1 MTGGSLVECKK
12 DSSCAADLRG
22 HGTHC
27 AGIAA
32 GRKWGVASGAAIHAV
47 KTLDDSGSGA
57 RSWQVAAIDWVASRA
72 HRPAVLSVSVGGD
85 GADQAYA
92 RSILAA
98 TEAGVVVIVAA
109 GNEDQDAC
117 GKSPA
122 FVEKAITVGATALS
136 DARASYSNYGSCIDI
151 MAPGSLIPSASP
163 SIPGWASLSGTS
175 MACAHVSG
183 AAALLLERE
192 PQLGSTGVMDT
203 LERAGKR
210 GTISGLK
217 DNDSDLFLWVGPAP
231 SPAPALPT
239 SAVLKE
245 LAAAANARGM
255 DQAGLRDQLRDLYPD
270 FEWAVLKLESN
281 LVATWSWSYTGYL
294 ISGDENL
301 LVVGADCSR
310 PPACGM
316 CENEVKAGYDAI
328 EGSDADDM
336 RTDLWEGLNASGRW
350 NVGTAT
356 AGKWS
361 MAWYAKPEGQRCM
374 FYGYNT
380 TWYGEHRL
388 FIFQLDADATDAPQA
403 SDPALAGSDADVARE
418 MDASSN
424 ASDALI
430 DLGDTS
436 SFH

>member
-98 TEAGVVVIVAA
+98 TEAGVVVVVAA

-192 PQLGSTGVMDT
+192 PG
-203 LERAGKR
+203 AGPSQIREKLLANAQENA
-210 GTISGLK
+210 ISGLK
-217 DNDSDLFLWVGPAP
+217 SQDVN
-231 SPAPALPT
+231 
-239 SAVLKE
+239 
-245 LAAAANARGM
+245 
-255 DQAGLRDQLRDLYPD
+255 
-270 FEWAVLKLESN
+270 KL
-281 LVATWSWSYTGYL
+281 VW
-294 ISGDENL
+294 
-301 LVVGADCSR
+301 
-310 PPACGM
+310 
-316 CENEVKAGYDAI
+316 
-328 EGSDADDM
+328 
-336 RTDLWEGLNASGRW
+336 
-350 NVGTAT
+350 
-356 AGKWS
+356 
-361 MAWYAKPEGQRCM
+361 
-374 FYGYNT
+374 
-380 TWYGEHRL
+380 
-388 FIFQLDADATDAPQA
+388 
-403 SDPALAGSDADVARE
+403 
-418 MDASSN
+418 
-424 ASDALI
+424 
-430 DLGDTS
+430 
-436 SFH
+436 